1 MEKVTNVVVEYE
13 PSDTIEVQGKRD
25 KIEKYLKRGY
35 SVKEERNGYWVLIKK
50 AKVWVTLT
58 NSHCTE
64 TFNMKADI
72 LDYYGKQK
80 ISTNL
85 VAKFQKDVNDG
96 IITFAMDKEGTS
108 YKIKY

>member
-35 SVKEERNGYWVLIKK
+35 SVKEERNGYWVLIKN

-58 NSHCTE
+58 NSHCTK
-64 TFNMKADI
+64 TFSMKTDI
-72 LDYYGKQK
+72 LYYYGKQK

-85 VAKFQKDVNDG
+85 VEKFQKDVNDG
-96 IITFAMDKEGTS
+96 KITFTMDKKGTS
-108 YKIKY
+108 YDMK

>member
-1 MEKVTNVVVEYE
+1 MVKVTNVLVEYE
-13 PSDTIEVQGKRD
+13 PPDTIEVQGKRE
-25 KIEKYLKRGY
+25 KIEKYLKKGY

-58 NSHCTE
+58 NSYCTK
-64 TFNMKADI
+64 TFSMKSDI

-85 VAKFQKDVNDG
+85 VGKFQKDINDG
-96 IITFAMDKEGTS
+96 KITFTMDKDGTS
-108 YKIKY
+108 YNMK